1 MVLLE
6 PYKSALIAARHRPLR
21 IAAIDDGAT
30 IDEAAAPHDVLIE
43 KLKKFT
49 IQPSKVKL
57 LLSLSL
63 FLSLSLLYL
72 T

>member
-1 MVLLE
+1 MA
-6 PYKSALIAARHRPLR
+6 PAA
-21 IAAIDDGAT
+21 T
-30 IDEAAAPHDVLIE
+30 AAPPCLLRRHNSTVVLHDLLME

-63 FLSLSLLYL
+63 SLIAAPQ
-72 T
+72 